1 MLFLNSL
8 PLLLYVRKISYSIE
22 QKHASALLSKVC
34 TISTCIRNTHVHAE
48 WVGDV
53 FVCFSFSLRS
63 FVSISCSVRDSQCER
78 ASNKFHLFVRS
89 FVETSHVRL
98 DLVWLETWLDLIW
111 LAWTENAANEWLNES
126 QKCKIR
132 KLFNNAGYSSHTSP
146 LFQSALT
153 LSLFLLMCIM

>member
-1 MLFLNSL
+1 MYEKFLIQSNRNMHPHCWAKYAQYL
-8 PLLLYVRKISYSIE
+8 
-22 QKHASALLSKVC
+22 HAFAILMC
-34 TISTCIRNTHVHAE
+34 TQNELEMFLCA
-48 WVGDV
+48 
-53 FVCFSFSLRS
+53 
-63 FVSISCSVRDSQCER
+63 
-78 ASNKFHLFVRS
+78 FHLVCVRSSLSLALYATVNASELAINFTCSFVRS